1 MKKFF
6 VVIMALGLLTGTV
19 SCREKSTVE
28 KVADDIEDAV
38 D

>member
-1 MKKFF
+1 MKKFLAI
-6 VVIMALGLLTGTV
+6 IMAIGLLTGTV

-28 KVADDIEDAV
+28 KVVDDIEDSV